1 MTAAALP
8 SSGSTVTALSPDTMR
23 SELLVLGSCVVNARH
38 ESLRRDTPTS
48 GDHALH
54 GGKRAATVCE
64 QDRCI
69 CWLTAGCLAGEV
81 V

>member
-23 SELLVLGSCVVNARH
+23 SEPLDVCRCMVDARH
-38 ESLRRDTPTS
+38 GSLRRDTPTS

-54 GGKRAATVCE
+54 GGRRAAAVSVH
-64 QDRCI
+64 DRCI
-69 CWLTAGCLAGEV
+69 WRLTAGGLAGEAV
-81 V
+81 